1 MYSELVALLAATKIP
16 CAEGAWNNAPQTG
29 SYIEYSLDGQGAT
42 VWGDNMQCQQV
53 ILGSVDLYCRTNDR
67 TDFNAV
73 QNALK
78 SWGGSWSLNSIQHE
92 VDNRLIHYEWVFEME
107 KI

>member
-1 MYSELVALLAATKIP
+1 MYSELIALLAATKIP

-29 SYIEYSLDGQGAT
+29 SYIEYSIDGQGDALWSDDAQT
-42 VWGDNMQCQQV
+42 QQA

-78 SWGGSWSLNSIQHE
+78 ASGVSWRLNSKQHE
-92 VDNRLIHYEWVFEME
+92 TTNRLVHYEWTFEME